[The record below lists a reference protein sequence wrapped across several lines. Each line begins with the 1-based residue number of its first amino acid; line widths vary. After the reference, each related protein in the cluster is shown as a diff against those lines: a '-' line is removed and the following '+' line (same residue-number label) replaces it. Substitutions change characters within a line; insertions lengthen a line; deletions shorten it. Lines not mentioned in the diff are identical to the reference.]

1 MKLME
6 TEIVRPNATTTRI
19 RLRYLVEE
27 KETVLVVAVDV
38 PWTARTSG
46 KIWGRAAKRASAQF
60 RNICGRA
67 ITKEELMQ
75 VRTDFEKAIHAYS
88 EEEKDV

>member
-1 MKLME
+1 MRLLE
-6 TEIVRPNATTTRI
+6 TEIVRPNPTTTRI
-19 RLRYLVEE
+19 RLRYLVAEE
-27 KETVLVVAVDV
+27 EVVQVVAVDV

-46 KIWGRAAKRASAQF
+46 KIWGRAAKRASVQF
-60 RNICGRA
+60 LLICGRA

-88 EEEKDV
+88 EDAG

>member
-46 KIWGRAAKRASAQF
+46 KIMGQGRKKGRQRNSATSAD
-60 RNICGRA
+60 GRSQE
-67 ITKEELMQ
+67 TN
-75 VRTDFEKAIHAYS
+75 
-88 EEEKDV
+88 